1 MPKKES
7 KKNDICL
14 GLDIGTRLVKGA
26 EVSFEGDK
34 QTLTKLR
41 SVEIEFPPGEKN
53 TLVALKTLRDDL
65 HSSVKDVNI
74 SLSAPSAIVRFISL
88 PKMKEED
95 LKSSLR
101 FEADKYIPFNIKEVA
116 IDAAIL
122 GFTNDEKKQ
131 MQVLFA
137 AAKKKAVES
146 RVSMLKD
153 LGLSVSIVDI
163 DSFACFNAFLN
174 SSGNPDPSKSA
185 ALLNVGYTQTN
196 LLIMQGDKPFFTR
209 DIQIAGRDVAQA
221 ISSRLGIEE
230 ALSDKF
236 IFDPKD
242 KAEQV
247 SDAAGP
253 VLHNLIDEIRLS
265 FGYYENQYGRSIEA
279 IYLSG
284 GLAGLGG
291 IFKLFEENFEI
302 KTMPWNPFAK
312 FEIGPELKPESLESK
327 RAQFAVSCGLAIR
340 RDKKQTRI

>member
-1 MPKKES
+1 MRKTATKKR
-7 KKNDICL
+7 DVRL
-14 GLDIGTRLVKGA
+14 GLDIGTRMVKGV
-26 EVSFEGDK
+26 EVSFEGAK
-34 QTLTKLR
+34 QTLTKLH
-41 SVEIEFPPGEKN
+41 SVEIQPPLGEEN
-53 TLVALKTLRDDL
+53 TRAALRTLLSALR
-65 HSSVKDVNI
+65 SSVRDVTI

-137 AAKKKAVES
+137 AAKKDAVES

-163 DSFACFNAFLN
+163 DGFACFNAFLN
-174 SSGNPDPSKSA
+174 SSDNPDPAKSA

-196 LLIMQGDKPFFTR
+196 LFIMQGDKPFFTR

-221 ISSRLGIEE
+221 VSGRLGIEA
-230 ALSDKF
+230 ALSDKL

-242 KAEQV
+242 KAAQV

-253 VLHNLIDEIRLS
+253 VLRNLIDEIRLS

-291 IFKLFEENFEI
+291 IFELFEENFEI

-312 FEIGPELKPESLESK
+312 FEICPGLKPESLETK
-327 RAQFAVSCGLAIR
+327 RAQFAVSCGLAAR
-340 RDKKQTRI
+340 R

>member
-1 MPKKES
+1 MALKAS
-7 KKNDICL
+7 KNKDIRL
-14 GLDIGTRLVKGA
+14 GLDIGTRLVKGV
-26 EVSFEGDK
+26 EVSFEGAK
-34 QTLTKLR
+34 QTLTKLH
-41 SVEIEFPPGEKN
+41 SVEIEFPPSEEK
-53 TLVALKTLRDDL
+53 TSAALKTLLDAL
-65 HSSVKDVNI
+65 QSSVRDVNI

-88 PKMKEED
+88 PKMTEED
-95 LKSSLR
+95 MKSSLR

-146 RVSMLKD
+146 RVSMLKG
-153 LGLSVSIVDI
+153 LGLSVSIIDI
-163 DSFACFNAFLN
+163 DGFACFNAFLN
-174 SSGNPDPSKSA
+174 SSDNPDPAKSA

-196 LLIMQGDKPFFTR
+196 LVIMQGDKPFFTR

-221 ISSRLGIEE
+221 ITGRLGVTE
-230 ALSDKF
+230 AESDKF

-242 KAEQV
+242 KALQV
-247 SDAAGP
+247 SDAARP

-265 FGYYENQYGRSIEA
+265 FGYYENQHGRGIEA

-340 RDKKQTRI
+340 RAKL